1 MSLIIPECLNLL
13 DIKKSFLKSFI
24 WANFCRILWPI
35 IGYSIESYVKFSFV
49 KSLKKF
55 LFWKRFRFKSK
66 RF

>member
-35 IGYSIESYVKFSFV
+35 IGYSIESYVKFSF
-49 KSLKKF
+49 KSLKTF